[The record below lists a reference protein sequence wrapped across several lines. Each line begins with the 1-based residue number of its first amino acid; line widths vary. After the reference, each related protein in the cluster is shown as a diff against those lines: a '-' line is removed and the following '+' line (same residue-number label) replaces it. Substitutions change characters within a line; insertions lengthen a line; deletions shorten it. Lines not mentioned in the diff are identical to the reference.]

1 MSEQY
6 DYERRLNELDQGIDI
21 TFKKILE
28 PFIYDNISDYLQ
40 NKDKKVDIM
49 DVGCGCGYLSNSIS
63 KRFKSIKVKGID
75 ISESAIKCAESHFH
89 LNFNKKDII
98 QLEEDKKYDV
108 IVYNMVLHNL
118 RELEKAISKTSSILK
133 DNGVVLIT
141 IPHPAFWLTDKIT
154 RGIIT
159 LENAFNY
166 NTEQFYQIP
175 FKIKNGNYHQTEL
188 TYYHRRLSTYINIFS
203 KFLSLSKLEEVD
215 FKNGLPTMLRIVLE
229 NKNNDIKTYK
239 KI

>member
-28 PFIYDNISDYLQ
+28 PFIYDNIAEYLQ
-40 NKDKKVDIM
+40 KKDKNVDIM

-63 KRFKSIKVKGID
+63 KRFKSTKVKGID

-98 QLEEDKKYDV
+98 QLDEEKKYDV

-118 RELEKAISKTSSILK
+118 RELEKAISKTSLILK

-154 RGIIT
+154 RGKIM

-175 FKIKNGNYHQTEL
+175 FKIKNGTLHQNEL
-188 TYYHRRLSTYINIFS
+188 TYYHRRLSTYLNIFS
-203 KFLSLSKLEEVD
+203 EFLSLAKLEEVD

-229 NKNNDIKTYK
+229 NKNHDIKTYK